1 MGFDEPDQKHKLQGW
16 VSGGDNTAAMARN
29 YFKALYQNRDKPQFT
44 RPGGIIALEID
55 QQAIKW
61 RGEPMLAND
70 LTPKTYRYTE
80 YFAEDNHP
88 TKKKRT
94 CWTPPRALNSFT
106 VSHSEAG
113 YPVLIL
119 QPADTALYRVQRDAV
134 GESFILTELYGSA
147 GETLYFTDMQAKAGV
162 DLYIP
167 GDPRSR
173 GAAEQ
178 RRFAGGRT
186 VGAGGAGESFHRLL
200 GQCEEFFHRRRAEG
214 RRCGGE
220 SGGERAVDFLGK
232 LREED
237 GSRPVFPR

>member
-88 TKKKRT
+88 TKKSDV
-94 CWTPPRALNSFT
+94 WTPPRALNSFT

-162 DLYIP
+162 VYTYRVIP
-167 GDPRSR
+167 VH
-173 GAAEQ
+173 AELLNNGVLLEGVQ
-178 RRFAGGRT
+178 SVQVAQANLSTGFWDS
-186 VGAGGAGESFHRLL
+186 VKSF
-200 GQCEEFFHRRRAEG
+200 FT
-214 RRCGGE
+214 
-220 SGGERAVDFLGK
+220 GGERK
-232 LREED
+232 ED
-237 GSRPVFPR
+237 GVVESLAENERSIFWGN